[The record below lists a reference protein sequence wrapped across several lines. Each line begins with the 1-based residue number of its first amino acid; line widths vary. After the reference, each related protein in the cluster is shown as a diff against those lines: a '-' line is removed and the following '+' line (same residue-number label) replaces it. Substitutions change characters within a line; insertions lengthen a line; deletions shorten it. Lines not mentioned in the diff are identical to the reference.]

1 MIRAIRGRAIV
12 PVLLF
17 ALFAA
22 VLLLGA
28 GAGDDEDWSVSPEAY
43 FLTAAEKAEWRSLGS
58 RASRHDFQERYWLK
72 RDPSPGS
79 EKNEFKELVLSRIK
93 TADQRFKIQKT
104 PGSRTARGLVFIVL
118 GTPARTFDDAAPH
131 PPAASTGRRLGEG
144 MTPVALVEGN
154 ETTSH
159 WFYETDRTP
168 RILEAIG
175 RPSLEI
181 VIVIEPSLRH
191 DAIQNPG
198 LFHDIQEVVARKSI
212 VNPDL
217 VPAAPAGDVF
227 AAEGPSAP
235 KQTISAAM
243 RAILEKASPSAR
255 GEGWFANA
263 VALFHDSGAAEAV
276 VWLYA
281 KPPAHGST
289 FSGLVRSEDGREIA
303 SWTEPP
309 AASPLFS
316 TAGDGAVFARR
327 LPLPAG
333 AYTVAMTIADPAG
346 VPLVSSSVP
355 LRVPA
360 LERTEKVEKEKP
372 FAVSSM
378 ILTAGPAP
386 APGGA
391 AAEKTFAFGGAT
403 LPPRADAVFK
413 TAQSLW
419 YFVLVANP
427 SDTGKVFLE
436 PRLRR
441 NGEPAGGL
449 PPFAPRLAPIGG
461 GRYLTGV
468 EIPLATL
475 PPGDYVL
482 YLTIR
487 DGGTS
492 AAAEL
497 RRAEFRLVP

>member
-12 PVLLF
+12 PVLLL
-17 ALFAA
+17 AVFAA
-22 VLLLGA
+22 VIVLGAGA
-28 GAGDDEDWSVSPEAY
+28 GAGDDEDWSASPEAY

-58 RASRHDFQERYWLK
+58 RESRHDFQERYWLK

-144 MTPVALVEGN
+144 VTPVALVEGN

-198 LFHDIQEVVARKSI
+198 LFHDIQETVARKSI
-212 VNPDL
+212 ANPDMI
-217 VPAAPAGDVF
+217 PAAAAGDVF
-227 AAEGPSAP
+227 AAESPSAP

-255 GEGWFANA
+255 AEGSFANA
-263 VALFHDSGAAEAV
+263 LALFHDSGEAEAV

-289 FSGLVRSEDGREIA
+289 FSGLIRSEDGREVA
-303 SWTEPP
+303 SWTETP

-333 AYTVAMTIADPAG
+333 AYTVAMTLADPAG
-346 VPLVSSSVP
+346 APLVSLAVP

-360 LERTEKVEKEKP
+360 LEKSEKEKG

-378 ILTAGPAP
+378 IVTAGPAP
-386 APGGA
+386 APGGTA
-391 AAEKTFAFGGAT
+391 ADKTFVFGGAT

-413 TAQSLW
+413 TAHSLW

-427 SDTGKVFLE
+427 ADTGKVFLE

-449 PPFAPRLAPIGG
+449 PPFAARLEPMGG
-461 GRYLTGV
+461 GRFLTGV
-468 EIPLATL
+468 EVPLATL

-482 YLTIR
+482 YLTVR

-492 AAAEL
+492 AAADV